1 MARDIDKNSSD
12 EQSSNKHVHDVQHVN
27 GLYENWF
34 LEYASYVIL
43 ERAVPH
49 INDGLKPV
57 QRRILHA
64 MKVLDDGRF
73 NKIANVIGS
82 TMQYHPHGDASI
94 GDAIVNIGQKDLLIE
109 PQGNWGDIRTGDS
122 AAAPRYIEG
131 RLSKFALDVVFNE
144 DTTDWQ
150 ASYDG
155 RKKEPITLPVKF
167 PLLLA
172 QGVEGIAVG
181 LSTKVLPHNFCELIE
196 ASIAILKNKKFEI
209 FPDFATGG
217 FVDITNYN
225 EGQKGS
231 RVRVRAKIEDL
242 DKKTLVIKEI
252 PFGTTTTSII
262 DSIVK
267 ANDTGKIKIK
277 KVIDNTAKDVEIQ
290 IQLLPGSDSNITI
303 DALYAFTECES
314 SISPNA
320 CVIVD
325 DKPQFLSVHEIL
337 RICTRQTVD
346 LLKRELEIR
355 KKELLE
361 KILFSS
367 LEKIFIENRIY
378 RKIEECETWEEVIST
393 IDKGLQPFK
402 KQFYR
407 TITTDDIVRL
417 TEIKIKRISKFDSFK
432 ADDLMKG
439 FSNELSKV
447 EHNLANIV
455 EFSISYYSEL
465 LKKYGKGRERK
476 TEIKTF
482 DTINATVVAANNQ
495 KLYINRT
502 EGFIGYGL
510 KKDEYICDCSD
521 IDDVIVFRRDGI
533 CVVKKIGE
541 KVFVGKD
548 ILHAA
553 IFRKGDDRMV
563 YNLISLDGTSGNSM
577 VKRFNVL
584 GVTREKEYPL
594 VKINKASKILYFS
607 ANPNGEAEKVTVT
620 LSPTSKAKNKVF
632 DFNFSEIEIKGRDT
646 QGNILTKQPVK
657 KVAFKSAGESTLAG
671 TEIYFDDSV
680 GRLNTDQK
688 GAFIGTFGTE
698 DKIIAIYKDGN
709 YEITGFELTNR
720 FDAEQLLAIEKYK
733 PECVLSVLYIDA
745 PSKTYYIKRF
755 KLETTTVGKRF
766 TFIPEGKG
774 NHVLYVSTDA
784 KPKIKIDFAKGKYV
798 TNPTM
803 IVSIDEFSEI
813 KGWKTIG
820 NKLGTNKINSIS
832 RLEPKIPQEKEKDPK
847 TAKKDDGY
855 SAGSTIELNFN

>member
-1 MARDIDKNSSD
+1 MAKDIDNNSS
-12 EQSSNKHVHDVQHVN
+12 EKQSGNEHIHDVVHVN

-64 MKVLDDGRF
+64 MKVMDDGRF

-94 GDAIVNIGQKDLLIE
+94 GDAIVNMGQKDLLIE
-109 PQGNWGDIRTGDS
+109 PQGNWGDVRTGDS

-144 DTTDWQ
+144 DTTEWQ

-155 RKKEPITLPVKF
+155 RKKEPVTLPVKF

-209 FPDFATGG
+209 FPDFVTGG
-217 FVDITNYN
+217 YIDVSNYN

-231 RVRVRAKIEDL
+231 RVRVRARIDDL
-242 DKKTLVIKEI
+242 DKKTLVIKDI
-252 PFGTTTTSII
+252 PFGTTTTSLIE
-262 DSIVK
+262 SIVK

-290 IQLLPGSDSNITI
+290 VQLLPGTDPGITI

-325 DKPQFLSVHEIL
+325 DKPHFLSVHEIL

-355 KKELLE
+355 RGELLE

-378 RKIEECETWEEVIST
+378 RKIEECETWEDVLLT

-407 TITTDDIVRL
+407 TITTEDIVRL
-417 TEIKIKRISKFDSFK
+417 TEIRIKRISKFDSFK
-432 ADDLMKG
+432 ADELMLG
-439 FSNELSKV
+439 YSNELAKV
-447 EHNLANIV
+447 EHNLAHIID
-455 EFSISYYSEL
+455 FSIAYYSDL

-482 DTINATVVAANNQ
+482 DVINATVVAANNQ
-495 KLYINRT
+495 KLYINRA
-502 EGFIGYGL
+502 EGFIGFGL

-548 ILHAA
+548 ILYAG
-553 IFRKGDDRMV
+553 IFRKGDERMV
-563 YNLISLDGTSGNSM
+563 YNLVSLDGASGNSM

-594 VKINKASKILYFS
+594 VKANKASKILYFS
-607 ANPNGEAEKVTVT
+607 ANPNGEAETVSVT
-620 LSPTSKAKNKVF
+620 LTPSSKAKIKIF
-632 DFNFSEIEIKGRDT
+632 DFDFSTIEVKGRDT
-646 QGNILTKQPVK
+646 QGNILTKHPVK
-657 KVAFKSAGESTLAG
+657 KVTFKEAGESTLAG
-671 TEIYFDDSV
+671 TEIWYDDTV
-680 GRLNTDQK
+680 GRINTDKK
-688 GAFIGTFGTE
+688 GILVGTFSQD
-698 DKIIAIYKDGN
+698 DKILALYKDGN
-709 YEITGFELTNR
+709 YEVTGFELTNR
-720 FDAEQLLAIEKYK
+720 YDADQLLSIEKYN
-733 PECVLSVLYIDA
+733 PDAVVSALYMDA

-755 KLETTTVGKRF
+755 KFETTTIGKRF
-766 TFIPEGKG
+766 LFIPEGKG
-774 NHVLYVSTDA
+774 NHVLFVSTEK

-803 IVSIDEFSEI
+803 IVSLDEFSEI
-813 KGWKTIG
+813 KGWKSIG
-820 NKLGTNKINSIS
+820 NKLGTNKINTIS
-832 RLEPKIPQEKEKDPK
+832 RLEAK
-847 TAKKDDGY
+847 TAVDKSKKDDGY
-855 SAGSTIELNFN
+855 AAGSTIELNFN

>member
-1 MARDIDKNSSD
+1 MAKDINNNSSE
-12 EQSSNKHVHDVQHVN
+12 EQSGNEHIHDVVHVN

-64 MKVLDDGRF
+64 MKVMDDGRF

-94 GDAIVNIGQKDLLIE
+94 GDAIVNMGQKDLLIE
-109 PQGNWGDIRTGDS
+109 PQGNWGDVRTGDS
-122 AAAPRYIEG
+122 AAAARYIEG

-144 DTTDWQ
+144 DTTEWQ

-155 RKKEPITLPVKF
+155 RKKEPVTLPVKF

-209 FPDFATGG
+209 FPDFVTGG
-217 FVDITNYN
+217 HIDVSNYN

-231 RVRVRAKIEDL
+231 RVRVRARIEDL
-242 DKKTLVIKEI
+242 DKKTLVIKDI
-252 PFGTTTTSII
+252 PFGTTTTSLIE
-262 DSIVK
+262 SIVK

-277 KVIDNTAKDVEIQ
+277 KVVDNTAKDVEIQ
-290 IQLLPGSDSNITI
+290 VQLLPGTDPGITI

-325 DKPQFLSVHEIL
+325 DKPHFLSVHEIL

-355 KKELLE
+355 KAELLE

-378 RKIEECETWEEVIST
+378 RKIEECETWEDVLLT

-407 TITTDDIVRL
+407 TITTEDIIRL
-417 TEIKIKRISKFDSFK
+417 TEIRIKRISKFDSFK
-432 ADDLMKG
+432 ADELMLG
-439 FSNELSKV
+439 YSNELAKV
-447 EHNLANIV
+447 EHNLAHIID
-455 EFSISYYSEL
+455 FSIAYYSDL

-482 DTINATVVAANNQ
+482 DVINATVVAANNQ
-495 KLYINRT
+495 KLYINRA
-502 EGFIGYGL
+502 EGFIGFGL

-548 ILHAA
+548 ILYAG
-553 IFRKGDDRMV
+553 IFRKGDERMV
-563 YNLISLDGTSGNSM
+563 YNLVSLDGASGNSM

-594 VKINKASKILYFS
+594 VKANKASKILYFS
-607 ANPNGEAEKVTVT
+607 ANPNGEAETVSVT
-620 LSPTSKAKNKVF
+620 LTPSSKAKIKIF
-632 DFNFSEIEIKGRDT
+632 DFDFSTIEIKGRDT
-646 QGNILTKQPVK
+646 QGNILTKHPVK
-657 KVAFKSAGESTLAG
+657 KVTFKEAGESTLAG
-671 TEIYFDDSV
+671 TEIWYDDTV
-680 GRLNTDQK
+680 GRINTDKK
-688 GAFIGTFGTE
+688 GVLVGTFSQE
-698 DKIIAIYKDGN
+698 DKILALYKDGN
-709 YEITGFELTNR
+709 YEVTGFELTNR
-720 FDAEQLLAIEKYK
+720 YDADQLLSIEKYN
-733 PECVLSVLYIDA
+733 PDAIVSALYMDA

-755 KLETTTVGKRF
+755 KFETTTIGKRF
-766 TFIPEGKG
+766 LFIPEGKG
-774 NHVLYVSTDA
+774 NHVLFVSTDK

-803 IVSIDEFSEI
+803 IVSMDEFSEV
-813 KGWKTIG
+813 KGWKSIG
-820 NKLGTNKINSIS
+820 NKLGTNKINAIS
-832 RLEPKIPQEKEKDPK
+832 RLEAKSTVDKS
-847 TAKKDDGY
+847 KKDDGY
-855 SAGSTIELNFN
+855 AAGSTIELNFN

>member
-1 MARDIDKNSSD
+1 MAKDIDNNSSE
-12 EQSSNKHVHDVQHVN
+12 EQSGSEHIHDVVHVN

-64 MKVLDDGRF
+64 MKVMDDGRF

-94 GDAIVNIGQKDLLIE
+94 GDAIVNMGQKDLLIE

-155 RKKEPITLPVKF
+155 RKKEPVTLPVKF

-196 ASIAILKNKKFEI
+196 ASIAVLKNKKFEI

-217 FVDITNYN
+217 YIDISNYN

-231 RVRVRAKIEDL
+231 RVRVRARIEDL
-242 DKKTLVIKEI
+242 DKKTLVIRDI
-252 PFGTTTTSII
+252 PFGTTTTSLIE
-262 DSIVK
+262 SIVK

-290 IQLLPGSDSNITI
+290 VQLLPGTDPGITI

-320 CVIVD
+320 CVIVE
-325 DKPQFLSVHEIL
+325 DKPNFLSVHEIL

-346 LLKRELEIR
+346 LLKQELEIR
-355 KKELLE
+355 RNELLE

-378 RKIEECETWEEVIST
+378 RKIEECETWEDVLLT

-407 TITTDDIVRL
+407 TITTEDIVRL
-417 TEIKIKRISKFDSFK
+417 TEIRIKRISKFDSFK
-432 ADDLMKG
+432 ADELMRG
-439 FSNELSKV
+439 YSNELAKV
-447 EHNLANIV
+447 EHNLANIIDY
-455 EFSISYYSEL
+455 SIGYYTDL

-482 DTINATVVAANNQ
+482 DVINATVVAANNQ
-495 KLYINRT
+495 KLYINRA

-548 ILHAA
+548 ILYAG
-553 IFRKGDDRMV
+553 IFRKGDERMV
-563 YNLISLDGTSGNSM
+563 YNLVSLDGASGNSM

-594 VKINKASKILYFS
+594 VKANKASKILYFS
-607 ANPNGEAEKVTVT
+607 ANPNGEAEMVTVT
-620 LSPTSKAKNKVF
+620 LTPSSKAKIKVF
-632 DFNFSEIEIKGRDT
+632 DFDFSTIEIKGRDT
-646 QGNILTKQPVK
+646 QGNILTKHPVK
-657 KVAFKSAGESTLAG
+657 KVAFKSAGESTLSG
-671 TEIYFDDSV
+671 TEIWYDDTV
-680 GRLNTDQK
+680 GRINTDKK
-688 GAFIGTFGTE
+688 GVLIGTFSQD
-698 DKIIAIYKDGN
+698 DKILAVFKDGN
-709 YEITGFELTNR
+709 YEVTGFELTNR
-720 FDAEQLLAIEKYK
+720 YDAEQLLMIEKFD
-733 PECVLSVLYIDA
+733 PECIISALYLDV

-755 KLETTTVGKRF
+755 KLETSTLGKRF
-766 TFIPEGKG
+766 AFIPEGKG
-774 NHVLYVSTDA
+774 NHVLFVSTDK

-803 IVSIDEFSEI
+803 IVSVDEFSEL
-813 KGWKTIG
+813 KGWKSIG

-832 RLEPKIPQEKEKDPK
+832 RLEAKSAVDKS
-847 TAKKDDGY
+847 KKDEGFA
-855 SAGSTIELNFN
+855 AGSTIELNFNK

>member
-1 MARDIDKNSSD
+1 MAKDIDKNSSED
-12 EQSSNKHVHDVQHVN
+12 QPNNKHVHDVVHVN

-64 MKVLDDGRF
+64 MKVMDDGRF

-109 PQGNWGDIRTGDS
+109 PQGNWGDVRTGDS

-144 DTTDWQ
+144 DTTEWQ

-181 LSTKVLPHNFCELIE
+181 LSTKILPHNFCELIE
-196 ASIAILKNKKFEI
+196 ASIQILKNKKFEI
-209 FPDFATGG
+209 FPDFTTGG
-217 FVDITNYN
+217 YIDVSNYN

-231 RVRVRAKIEDL
+231 KIRVRARIEEL
-242 DKKTLVIKEI
+242 DKKTLVIKDI

-290 IQLLPGSDSNITI
+290 IQLLPGTDTGITI
-303 DALYAFTECES
+303 DALYAFTDCEN

-325 DKPQFLSVHEIL
+325 DKPVFLGVDEIL
-337 RICTRQTVD
+337 KICTKQTVD
-346 LLKRELEIR
+346 LLNQELEIR

-361 KILFSS
+361 KLLFAS

-378 RKIEECETWEEVIST
+378 RKIEECETWEEVILT
-393 IDKGLQPFK
+393 IDKGLTPFK

-407 TITTDDIVRL
+407 AITTEDIVRL

-432 ADDLMKG
+432 ADDLMLNY
-439 FSNELSKV
+439 SNELKKV

-455 EFSISYYSEL
+455 DFSIAYYADL

-482 DTINATVVAANNQ
+482 DVINATVVAANNQ
-495 KLYINRT
+495 KLYINRS
-502 EGFIGYGL
+502 EGFIGFGL
-510 KKDEYICDCSD
+510 KKDEFICDCSD

-533 CVVKKIGE
+533 CVVKKIGD

-548 ILHAA
+548 ILYAG
-553 IFRKGDDRMV
+553 IFRKGDERMV
-563 YNLISLDGTSGNSM
+563 YNLISLDGASGNSM

-594 VKINKASKILYFS
+594 VKANKASKILYFS
-607 ANPNGEAEKVTVT
+607 ANPNGEAESVTVT
-620 LSPTSKAKNKVF
+620 LSPTCKAKNKVF
-632 DFNFSEIEIKGRDT
+632 DFDFSTLEIKGRDT
-646 QGNILTKQPVK
+646 QGNILTKHPVK
-657 KVAFKSAGESTLAG
+657 KVTFKKAGGSTLLG
-671 TEIYFDDSV
+671 TDIWYDDSV
-680 GRLNTDQK
+680 GRLNTDNK
-688 GAFIGTFGTE
+688 GAFIGTFE
-698 DKIIAIYKDGN
+698 QDEKILVIYKDGN

-720 FDAEQLLAIEKYK
+720 YDAEQLLTIEKYVAD
-733 PECVLSVLYIDA
+733 CTISALYIDA

-755 KLETTTVGKRF
+755 KLETTTLGKRF
-766 TFIPEGKG
+766 SFIPEGKG
-774 NHVLYVSTDA
+774 NHVLFVSTDA
-784 KPKIKIDFAKGKYV
+784 KPKIKVDFAKGKYV
-798 TNPTM
+798 TNPTLIISM
-803 IVSIDEFSEI
+803 DEFAEI

-820 NKLGTNKINSIS
+820 NKLGSNKINAIS
-832 RLEPKIPQEKEKDPK
+832 RLEPKKAETTKPESVKQ
-847 TAKKDDGY
+847 KKDDGY
-855 SAGSTIELNFN
+855 AAGSTIELNFN

>member
-1 MARDIDKNSSD
+1 MAKDINNNSSED
-12 EQSSNKHVHDVQHVN
+12 QSGNEHIHDVVHVN

-64 MKVLDDGRF
+64 MRVMDDGRF

-94 GDAIVNIGQKDLLIE
+94 GDAIVNMGQKDLLIE

-144 DTTDWQ
+144 DTTEWQ

-155 RKKEPITLPVKF
+155 RKKEPVTLPVKF

-181 LSTKVLPHNFCELIE
+181 LSTKVLPHNFIELIE
-196 ASIAILKNKKFEI
+196 ASIAVLKNKKFEI

-217 FVDITNYN
+217 FIDVSNYN

-231 RVRVRAKIEDL
+231 RVRVRARIEDM
-242 DKKTLVIKEI
+242 DKKTLVIKDI
-252 PFGTTTTSII
+252 PFGTTTTSLIE
-262 DSIVK
+262 SIVK

-290 IQLLPGSDSNITI
+290 VQLLPGTDPGITI

-325 DKPQFLSVHEIL
+325 DKPHFLSVHEIL

-346 LLKRELEIR
+346 LLKQELQIR
-355 KKELLE
+355 KSELLE
-361 KILFSS
+361 RILFSS

-378 RKIEECETWEEVIST
+378 RKIEESETWEDVILT

-432 ADDLMKG
+432 ADELMRGYSK
-439 FSNELSKV
+439 ELKEV
-447 EHNLANIV
+447 EHNLANIIDY
-455 EFSISYYSEL
+455 SIGYYTDI

-482 DTINATVVAANNQ
+482 DVINATVVAANNQ
-495 KLYINRT
+495 KLYINRA
-502 EGFIGYGL
+502 EGFIGFGL

-548 ILHAA
+548 ILHAG

-563 YNLISLDGTSGNSM
+563 YNLISLDGASGNSM
-577 VKRFNVL
+577 VKRFNVM

-594 VKINKASKILYFS
+594 VKANKASKVLYFS
-607 ANPNGEAEKVTVT
+607 ANPNGEAETVSVT
-620 LSPTSKAKNKVF
+620 LTPTSKAKIKVF
-632 DFNFSEIEIKGRDT
+632 DFDFSTIEIKGRDT
-646 QGNILTKQPVK
+646 QGNILTKHPVK
-657 KVAFKSAGESTLAG
+657 KVTFKTAGESTLAG
-671 TEIYFDDSV
+671 TEIYYDETI
-680 GRLNTDQK
+680 GRINTDKK
-688 GAFIGTFGTE
+688 GLLIGSFASD
-698 DKIIAIYKDGN
+698 DKILATYKDGT
-709 YEITGFELTNR
+709 YEVTGFELTNR
-720 FDAEQLLAIEKYK
+720 YDADQLLSIEKHN
-733 PECVLSVLYIDA
+733 PEAIVSALYLDA

-755 KLETTTVGKRF
+755 KLETTTLGKRF
-766 TFIPEGKG
+766 VFIPDGKG
-774 NHVLYVSTDA
+774 NQVLFISTDD

-813 KGWKTIG
+813 KGWKSIG

-832 RLEPKIPQEKEKDPK
+832 RLEAKKPVEKP
-847 TAKKDDGY
+847 KKDDGY

>member
-1 MARDIDKNSSD
+1 MAKDIDKNSSE
-12 EQSSNKHVHDVQHVN
+12 EQGDNNNIHDVVHVN

-64 MKVLDDGRF
+64 MKVLDDGRY

-94 GDAIVNIGQKDLLIE
+94 GDAIVNMGQKDLLID
-109 PQGNWGDIRTGDS
+109 PQGNWGDIRTGDG

-144 DTTDWQ
+144 DTTEWQ

-217 FVDITNYN
+217 QVDVSNYN

-231 RVRVRAKIEDL
+231 RVRVRALIEEL
-242 DKKTLVIKEI
+242 DKKTLAIKEI

-290 IQLLPGSDSNITI
+290 IQLLPGIDSSITI
-303 DALYAFTECES
+303 DALYAFTDCEN

-325 DKPQFLSVHEIL
+325 DKPHFLSVHEIL

-346 LLKRELEIR
+346 LLKQELEIR
-355 KKELLE
+355 RSELQE

-378 RKIEECETWEEVIST
+378 RKIEECETWEDVILT

-432 ADDLMKG
+432 ADELMKG
-439 FSNELSKV
+439 YSNELTKV
-447 EHNLANIV
+447 EHNLANIIDY
-455 EFSISYYSEL
+455 SIAYYTDL

-482 DTINATVVAANNQ
+482 DVINATVVAANNQ
-495 KLYINRT
+495 KLYINRA
-502 EGFIGYGL
+502 EGFIGFGL

-521 IDDVIVFRRDGI
+521 IDDVIVFRRDGV

-541 KVFVGKD
+541 KVFMGKD
-548 ILHAA
+548 ILYAG
-553 IFRKGDDRMV
+553 IFRKGDERMV
-563 YNLISLDGTSGNSM
+563 YNLISLDGGSGNTM
-577 VKRFNVL
+577 VKRFNVM

-594 VKINKASKILYFS
+594 VKPNKASKVLYFS
-607 ANPNGEAEKVTVT
+607 ANPNGEAEIVTVT
-620 LSPTSKAKNKVF
+620 LSPTTKAKNKVF
-632 DFNFSEIEIKGRDT
+632 EFDFSEIEIKGRDT
-646 QGNILTKQPVK
+646 QGNILTKHAVK
-657 KVAFKSAGESTLAG
+657 KIAFKSAGESTLSG
-671 TEIYFDDSV
+671 SEIYFDESV
-680 GRLNTDQK
+680 GRLNTDKK
-688 GAFIGTFGTE
+688 GLFIGTFSLE
-698 DKIIAIYKDGN
+698 EKIITIYKDGN
-709 YEITGFELTNR
+709 YEISGFELTNR
-720 FDAEQLLAIEKYK
+720 FDSEQILTIEKYD
-733 PECVLSVLYIDA
+733 PDCIISTLYIDG
-745 PSKTYYIKRF
+745 PSKTYYVKRF
-755 KLETTTVGKRF
+755 KLETTTIGKRF

-774 NHVLYVSTDA
+774 NHVLFVSTDK

-803 IVSIDEFSEI
+803 IISMDEFAEI

-832 RLEPKIPQEKEKDPK
+832 RLEPKAQPEPPK
-847 TAKKDDGY
+847 VDSKNKKDNGY

>member
-1 MARDIDKNSSD
+1 MAKDIDNNSPE
-12 EQSSNKHVHDVQHVN
+12 EQSDNKHIHDVVHVN

-64 MKVLDDGRF
+64 MKMMDDGRF

-144 DTTDWQ
+144 DTTIWQ

-181 LSTKVLPHNFCELIE
+181 LSTKVLPHNFGELIE
-196 ASIAILKNKKFEI
+196 ASIAVLKNKTFEI

-217 FVDITNYN
+217 FVDVSNYN

-231 RVRVRAKIEDL
+231 RVRVRARIEDL
-242 DKKTLVIKEI
+242 DKKTLIIKEI

-262 DSIVK
+262 ESIVK

-290 IQLLPGSDSNITI
+290 IQLLPGTDSGITI

-325 DKPQFLSVHEIL
+325 DKPHFLSVHEIL

-346 LLKRELEIR
+346 LLKQELEIR
-355 KKELLE
+355 KNELLE

-378 RKIEECETWEEVIST
+378 RKIEECETWEDVILT

-439 FSNELSKV
+439 YSNELVKV
-447 EHNLANIV
+447 EHNLANIID
-455 EFSISYYSEL
+455 FSIAYYTDL
-465 LKKYGKGRERK
+465 MKRYGKGRERK
-476 TEIKTF
+476 TEVKTF
-482 DTINATVVAANNQ
+482 DVINATVVAANNQ
-495 KLYINRT
+495 KLYINRA
-502 EGFIGYGL
+502 EGFIGFGL

-533 CVVKKIGE
+533 CVVKKIGD

-548 ILHAA
+548 ILYAG
-553 IFRKGDDRMV
+553 IFRKGDERMV
-563 YNLISLDGTSGNSM
+563 YNLVSLDGASGNTM

-594 VKINKASKILYFS
+594 VKVNKASKVLYFS

-620 LSPTSKAKNKVF
+620 LSPTSKAKIKVF
-632 DFNFSEIEIKGRDT
+632 DFDFSEIEIKGRDT
-646 QGNILTKQPVK
+646 QGNILTKHPVK
-657 KVAFKSAGESTLAG
+657 KVTFKSSGQSTLSG
-671 TEIYFDDSV
+671 TEIYYDDTV
-680 GRLNTDQK
+680 GRINTDKK
-688 GAFIGTFGTE
+688 GVLIGSFASDE
-698 DKIIAIYKDGN
+698 KIFVIYKDGN

-720 FDAEQLLAIEKYK
+720 YDADQLLSIEKYN
-733 PECVLSVLYIDA
+733 PDAIISALYLDS

-755 KLETTTVGKRF
+755 KLETTTLGKRF
-766 TFIPEGKG
+766 AFIPEGKG
-774 NHVLYVSTDA
+774 NHVLYASTDK

-803 IVSIDEFSEI
+803 IVSVDEFVEI

-832 RLEPKIPQEKEKDPK
+832 RLEAKNPIETTNSASVP
-847 TAKKDDGY
+847 KKDDGY
-855 SAGSTIELNFN
+855 TAGSTIELNFN

>member
-1 MARDIDKNSSD
+1 MAKDINNNSSE
-12 EQSSNKHVHDVQHVN
+12 EQSGNEHIHDVVHVN

-64 MKVLDDGRF
+64 MRVMDDGRF

-94 GDAIVNIGQKDLLIE
+94 GDAIVNMGQKDLLIE

-144 DTTDWQ
+144 DTTEWQ

-155 RKKEPITLPVKF
+155 RKKEPVTLPVKF

-181 LSTKVLPHNFCELIE
+181 LSTKVLPHNFVELIE
-196 ASIAILKNKKFEI
+196 ASIAVLKNKKFEI

-217 FVDITNYN
+217 FIDVSNYN

-231 RVRVRAKIEDL
+231 RVRVRARIEDM
-242 DKKTLVIKEI
+242 DKKTLVIKDI
-252 PFGTTTTSII
+252 PFGTTTTSLIE
-262 DSIVK
+262 SIVK

-290 IQLLPGSDSNITI
+290 VQLLPGTDPGITI

-325 DKPQFLSVHEIL
+325 DKPHFLSVHEIL

-346 LLKRELEIR
+346 LLKQELQIR
-355 KKELLE
+355 RSELLE
-361 KILFSS
+361 RILFSS

-378 RKIEECETWEEVIST
+378 RKIEECETWEDVLLT

-407 TITTDDIVRL
+407 TITTEDIVRL

-432 ADDLMKG
+432 ADELMRG
-439 FSNELSKV
+439 YSNELKEV
-447 EHNLANIV
+447 EHNLENIIDY
-455 EFSISYYSEL
+455 SIAYYTGI

-482 DTINATVVAANNQ
+482 DVINATVVAANNQ
-495 KLYINRT
+495 KLYINRA
-502 EGFIGYGL
+502 EGFIGFGL

-548 ILHAA
+548 ILYAG

-563 YNLISLDGTSGNSM
+563 YNLISLDGASGNSM
-577 VKRFNVL
+577 VKRFNVM

-594 VKINKASKILYFS
+594 VKANKASKVLYFS
-607 ANPNGEAEKVTVT
+607 ANPNGEAETVSVT
-620 LSPTSKAKNKVF
+620 LTPTSKAKIKVF
-632 DFNFSEIEIKGRDT
+632 DFDFSTIEIKGRDT
-646 QGNILTKQPVK
+646 QGNILTKHPVK
-657 KVAFKSAGESTLAG
+657 KVTFKAAGESTLAG
-671 TEIYFDDSV
+671 TEIYYDETI
-680 GRLNTDQK
+680 GRINTDKK
-688 GAFIGTFGTE
+688 GLLIGSFASE
-698 DKIIAIYKDGN
+698 DKILATYKDGT
-709 YEITGFELTNR
+709 YEVTGFELTNR
-720 FDAEQLLAIEKYK
+720 YDADQLLSIEKHN
-733 PECVLSVLYIDA
+733 PEAIVSALYLDA

-755 KLETTTVGKRF
+755 KLETTTLGKRF
-766 TFIPEGKG
+766 AFIPDGKG
-774 NHVLYVSTDA
+774 NQVLFISTDD

-813 KGWKTIG
+813 KGWKSIG

-832 RLEPKIPQEKEKDPK
+832 RLEAKK
-847 TAKKDDGY
+847 TAEKPKKDDGY
-855 SAGSTIELNFN
+855 VAGSTIELNFN

>member
-1 MARDIDKNSSD
+1 MAKDIDNNSSE
-12 EQSSNKHVHDVQHVN
+12 EQSGSEHIHDVVHVN

-64 MKVLDDGRF
+64 MKVMDDGRF

-94 GDAIVNIGQKDLLIE
+94 GDAIVNMGQKDLLIE
-109 PQGNWGDIRTGDS
+109 PQGNWGDVRTGDS

-144 DTTDWQ
+144 DTTEWQ

-155 RKKEPITLPVKF
+155 RKKEPVTLPVKF

-196 ASIAILKNKKFEI
+196 ASIAVLKNKKFEI

-217 FVDITNYN
+217 YIDVSNYN

-231 RVRVRAKIEDL
+231 RVRVRARIEDL
-242 DKKTLVIKEI
+242 DKKTLVIRDI
-252 PFGTTTTSII
+252 PFGTTTTSLIE
-262 DSIVK
+262 SIVK
-267 ANDTGKIKIK
+267 ANDAGKIKIK
-277 KVIDNTAKDVEIQ
+277 KVIDNTAKEVEIQ
-290 IQLLPGSDSNITI
+290 VQLLPGTDSGITI

-325 DKPQFLSVHEIL
+325 DKPHFLSVHEIL

-346 LLKRELEIR
+346 LLKQELEIR
-355 KKELLE
+355 RNELLE

-378 RKIEECETWEEVIST
+378 RKIEECETWEDVLLT

-432 ADDLMKG
+432 ADELMRG
-439 FSNELSKV
+439 YSNELAKV
-447 EHNLANIV
+447 EHNLANIIDY
-455 EFSISYYSEL
+455 SIAYYADL

-482 DTINATVVAANNQ
+482 DVINATVVAANNQ
-495 KLYINRT
+495 KLYINRA

-521 IDDVIVFRRDGI
+521 IDDVIVFRKDGI

-548 ILHAA
+548 ILHAG
-553 IFRKGDDRMV
+553 IFRKGDERMV
-563 YNLISLDGTSGNSM
+563 YNLVSLDGASGNTM

-594 VKINKASKILYFS
+594 VKANKASKILYFS
-607 ANPNGEAEKVTVT
+607 ANPNGEAETVSVT
-620 LSPTSKAKNKVF
+620 LTPTSKAKIKVF
-632 DFNFSEIEIKGRDT
+632 DFDFSTIEIKGRDT
-646 QGNILTKQPVK
+646 QGNILTKHPVK

-671 TEIYFDDSV
+671 TEIWYDETV
-680 GRLNTDQK
+680 GRLNTDKK
-688 GAFIGTFGTE
+688 GTLIDTFSQD

-709 YEITGFELTNR
+709 YEVTGFELTNR
-720 FDAEQLLAIEKYK
+720 YDAEQLLTIEKFD
-733 PECVLSVLYIDA
+733 PECIISALYMDM

-755 KLETTTVGKRF
+755 KLETSTLGKRF
-766 TFIPEGKG
+766 LFIPEGKG
-774 NHVLYVSTDA
+774 NHVLFISTDK

-803 IVSIDEFSEI
+803 IVSLDEFSEV
-813 KGWKTIG
+813 KGWKSIG

-832 RLEPKIPQEKEKDPK
+832 RLEAKVPVDKS
-847 TAKKDDGY
+847 KKDDGY
-855 SAGSTIELNFN
+855 AAGSTIELNFNK

>member
-1 MARDIDKNSSD
+1 MAKDIDNNSSE
-12 EQSSNKHVHDVQHVN
+12 EQSDNKHIHDVVHVN

-64 MKVLDDGRF
+64 MKMMDDGRY

-94 GDAIVNIGQKDLLIE
+94 GDAIVNIGQKDLLID

-122 AAAPRYIEG
+122 AAAARYIEG

-144 DTTDWQ
+144 DTTAWQ

-196 ASIAILKNKKFEI
+196 ASIAVLKNKKFEI

-217 FVDITNYN
+217 YVDVSNYN

-231 RVRVRAKIEDL
+231 RVRVRASIEDL
-242 DKKTLVIKEI
+242 DKKTLIIKEI

-262 DSIVK
+262 ESIVK

-290 IQLLPGSDSNITI
+290 IQLLPGTDPGITI

-325 DKPQFLSVHEIL
+325 DKPHFLSVHEIL

-346 LLKRELEIR
+346 LLKQELEIR
-355 KKELLE
+355 RNELLE

-378 RKIEECETWEEVIST
+378 RKIEECETWEDVILT

-402 KQFYR
+402 KEFYR

-432 ADDLMKG
+432 ADELMKG
-439 FSNELSKV
+439 YSNELTKV
-447 EHNLANIV
+447 EHNLANII
-455 EFSISYYSEL
+455 EFSIAYYTDL

-482 DTINATVVAANNQ
+482 DVINATVVAANNQ
-495 KLYINRT
+495 KLYINRA
-502 EGFIGYGL
+502 EGFIGFGL

-533 CVVKKIGE
+533 CVVKKIGD

-548 ILHAA
+548 ILYAG
-553 IFRKGDDRMV
+553 IFRKGDERMV
-563 YNLISLDGTSGNSM
+563 YNLVSLDGASGNSM

-594 VKINKASKILYFS
+594 VKANKASKVLYFS

-620 LSPTSKAKNKVF
+620 LSPTGKAKIKVF
-632 DFNFSEIEIKGRDT
+632 DFDFSGIEIKGRDT
-646 QGNILTKQPVK
+646 QGNILTKHPVK
-657 KVAFKSAGESTLAG
+657 KVVFKSAGESTLSG
-671 TEIYFDDSV
+671 TEIYYDDTV
-680 GRLNTDQK
+680 GRINTDKK
-688 GAFIGTFGTE
+688 GVLIGSFASE
-698 DKIIAIYKDGN
+698 EKIFVIYKDGN

-720 FDAEQLLAIEKYK
+720 YDADQMLSIEKYN
-733 PECVLSVLYIDA
+733 PDAIVSALYFDA

-755 KLETTTVGKRF
+755 KLETTTLGKRF

-774 NHVLYVSTDA
+774 NHVLYVSTDK

-803 IVSIDEFSEI
+803 IVSVDEFAEI

-832 RLEPKIPQEKEKDPK
+832 RLEAKNLIETPNSTTKP
-847 TAKKDDGY
+847 KKDDGY
-855 SAGSTIELNFN
+855 AAGSTIELNFN

>member
-1 MARDIDKNSSD
+1 MAKDIDNNSSE
-12 EQSSNKHVHDVQHVN
+12 EQSDNSHIHDVVHVN

-64 MKVLDDGRF
+64 MKVMDDGRF

-94 GDAIVNIGQKDLLIE
+94 GDAIVNMGQKDLLIE

-144 DTTDWQ
+144 DTTEWQ

-155 RKKEPITLPVKF
+155 RKKEPVTLPVKF

-181 LSTKVLPHNFCELIE
+181 LSTKVMPHNFCELIE
-196 ASIAILKNKKFEI
+196 ASIAVLKNKKFEI

-217 FVDITNYN
+217 FIDVSNYN

-231 RVRVRAKIEDL
+231 RIRVRARIEDI
-242 DKKTLVIKEI
+242 DKKTLVIKDI
-252 PFGTTTTSII
+252 PFGTTTTSLIE
-262 DSIVK
+262 SIVK

-277 KVIDNTAKDVEIQ
+277 KVVDNTAKDVEIQ
-290 IQLLPGSDSNITI
+290 IQLLPGTDPGITI

-325 DKPQFLSVHEIL
+325 DKPHFLSVHEIL

-346 LLKRELEIR
+346 LLKQELEIR
-355 KKELLE
+355 RNELLE

-378 RKIEECETWEEVIST
+378 RKIEECETWEDVILT
-393 IDKGLQPFK
+393 IDKGLKPYK

-407 TITTDDIVRL
+407 EITTDDIVRL

-432 ADDLMKG
+432 ADELMRG
-439 FSNELSKV
+439 YANELKQV
-447 EHNLANIV
+447 EHNLANIID
-455 EFSISYYSEL
+455 FSIAYYTDL
-465 LKKYGKGRERK
+465 LKRYGKGRERK

-482 DTINATVVAANNQ
+482 DVINATVVAANNQ
-495 KLYINRT
+495 KLYINRA
-502 EGFIGYGL
+502 EGFIGFGL
-510 KKDEYICDCSD
+510 KKDEYVCDCSD
-521 IDDVIVFRRDGI
+521 IDDVIVFRKDGI
-533 CVVKKIGE
+533 CVVKKIGD

-548 ILHAA
+548 ILYAG
-553 IFRKGDDRMV
+553 IFRKGDERMV
-563 YNLISLDGTSGNSM
+563 YNLISLDGASGNSM

-594 VKINKASKILYFS
+594 VKANKASKVLYFS
-607 ANPNGEAEKVTVT
+607 ANPNGEAETVTVT
-620 LSPTSKAKNKVF
+620 LSPTSKAKIKVF
-632 DFNFSEIEIKGRDT
+632 DFDFSEVEIKGRDT
-646 QGNILTKQPVK
+646 QGNILTKHAVK
-657 KVAFKSAGESTLAG
+657 KVAFKTAGESTLSG
-671 TEIYFDDSV
+671 TEIYYDDTV
-680 GRLNTDQK
+680 GRINTDKK
-688 GAFIGTFGTE
+688 GTFIGSFAAE
-698 DKIIAIYKDGN
+698 EKILAVYKDGN
-709 YEITGFELTNR
+709 YEVTGFELTNR
-720 FDAEQLLAIEKYK
+720 YDADQLLSIEKYN
-733 PECVLSVLYIDA
+733 PEAVISALYLDA

-755 KLETTTVGKRF
+755 KFETTTLGKRF

-774 NHVLYVSTDA
+774 NHVLYVSTDK

-803 IVSIDEFSEI
+803 IVSVDEFAEI
-813 KGWKTIG
+813 KGWKTVG
-820 NKLGTNKINSIS
+820 TKLGTNKINSIS
-832 RLEPKIPQEKEKDPK
+832 RLEAKNPVIPPNSTTKP
-847 TAKKDDGY
+847 KKDDGY
-855 SAGSTIELNFN
+855 TAGSTIELNFN

>member
-1 MARDIDKNSSD
+1 MAKDITNNSSED
-12 EQSSNKHVHDVQHVN
+12 QSENEHIHDVVHVN

-64 MKVLDDGRF
+64 MKVMDDGRF

-94 GDAIVNIGQKDLLIE
+94 GDAIVNMGQKDLLIE

-144 DTTDWQ
+144 DTTEWQ

-196 ASIAILKNKKFEI
+196 ASIAVLKNKKFEI
-209 FPDFATGG
+209 YPDFATGG
-217 FVDITNYN
+217 FIDVTNYN

-231 RVRVRAKIEDL
+231 RVRVRARIEEL
-242 DKKTLVIKEI
+242 DKKTLVIKDI
-252 PFGTTTTSII
+252 PFGTTTTSLIE
-262 DSIVK
+262 SIVK

-277 KVIDNTAKDVEIQ
+277 KVVDNTAKEVEIQ
-290 IQLLPGSDSNITI
+290 VQLLPGTDPGITI

-325 DKPQFLSVHEIL
+325 EKPSFLSVHEIL

-346 LLKRELEIR
+346 LLRQELEIR
-355 KKELLE
+355 RNELQE

-378 RKIEECETWEEVIST
+378 RKIEDCETWEDVLLT
-393 IDKGLQPFK
+393 IDKGLNPYK

-417 TEIKIKRISKFDSFK
+417 TEIRIKRISKFDSFK
-432 ADDLMKG
+432 ADELMRG
-439 FSNELSKV
+439 YSNELAKV
-447 EHNLANIV
+447 EHNLANIIDY
-455 EFSISYYSEL
+455 SIAYYAEL

-482 DTINATVVAANNQ
+482 DVINATVVAANNQ
-495 KLYINRT
+495 KLYINRA
-502 EGFIGYGL
+502 EGFIGFGL
-510 KKDEYICDCSD
+510 KKDEYVCDCSD

-548 ILHAA
+548 ILYAG
-553 IFRKGDDRMV
+553 IFRKGDERMV
-563 YNLISLDGTSGNSM
+563 YNLISLDGASGNTM

-594 VKINKASKILYFS
+594 VKANKASKILYFS
-607 ANPNGEAEKVTVT
+607 ANPNGEAETVTVT
-620 LSPTSKAKNKVF
+620 LTPSTKAKIKVF
-632 DFNFSEIEIKGRDT
+632 DFDFSEVEIKGRDT
-646 QGNILTKQPVK
+646 QGNILTKYPVK
-657 KVAFKSAGESTLAG
+657 KIAFKTAGESTLSG
-671 TEIYFDDSV
+671 TEIWYDDTV
-680 GRLNTDQK
+680 GRLNTDSK
-688 GAFIGTFGTE
+688 GKLIGTFSPE
-698 DKIIAIYKDGN
+698 EKILAIYKDGN
-709 YEITGFELTNR
+709 YEVTGFELTNR
-720 FDAEQLLAIEKYK
+720 YDADQLLFIEKYN
-733 PECVLSVLYIDA
+733 PESIISALYLDV

-755 KLETTTVGKRF
+755 KLETTTVSKRF
-766 TFIPEGKG
+766 AFIPEGKG
-774 NHVLYVSTDA
+774 NHVLFVSTDN

-803 IVSIDEFSEI
+803 IVSMDEFSEV
-813 KGWKTIG
+813 KGWKSIG
-820 NKLGTNKINSIS
+820 SKLGTNKINSIS
-832 RLEPKIPQEKEKDPK
+832 RLEAK
-847 TAKKDDGY
+847 TAVDKSKKDDGY
-855 SAGSTIELNFN
+855 AAGSTIELNFN